1 MTDTHTHPFRYA
13 AFISYSHADEAA
25 AGWLHRALEGF
36 KPPEGLAI
44 PAKDAL
50 PRADKLAPVFRD
62 REELASGADLPSLIT
77 TALEASGALIVLCS
91 PRSAQSQ
98 WVNQEIRAFRD
109 LHGDARIFALIV
121 EGDPAD
127 EVSCFPPA
135 LIEKVGHDGVVLP
148 EPREPLAADIRPG
161 KDGKPLAKLKLA
173 AGLMGVGLDDLARRE
188 DARARKR
195 MMAVTAAS
203 LTGMVFAAGLAAV
216 ALLSRQEAV
225 RQRARAE
232 TEAMTATRT
241 TEFMI
246 DLFEVA
252 DPGEARGQSIT
263 AKEILDKGVASIETS
278 LEGEPKVQADLMHTM
293 GRAYRGLGLYPDA
306 EDLLRNTRTLKA
318 ETDFEQSEIFET
330 DAILGS
336 VLFEREKY
344 SEAQAIFENI
354 LNRLNSQTL
363 SAEDSEI
370 YIESL
375 IGLADIKAQSDE
387 TLDESIEM
395 YEQALQL
402 VDKYGYGQTELHAR
416 ALLWYSRPLMYAD
429 RNDESFQRLQES
441 YGILKTLYGEQHF
454 LNSVALNELGTLRY
468 FESDFAEAIDY
479 FEQALE
485 VSIVHLGDTHPEV
498 ATALNNIGRLKLETG
513 DIPGAY
519 ANLKQ
524 AIEIQMTLGRETHTS
539 SAFFLNTMSILESEQ
554 KNYQEAIYQIET
566 LEKIDLDEN
575 HRLTGPIRLNLGRAL
590 CGATEFEKGVKAIQ
604 EGRELLKASYS
615 SDDWRYGVADEFES
629 FCKYQNGH
637 ADEAMSLAKSG
648 YRQLSA
654 ARGEKHYFTQR
665 AKAWMERL
673 ERG

>member
-25 AGWLHRALEGF
+25 AGWLHLALEGF

-50 PRADKLAPVFRD
+50 PRTDKLAPVFRD

-109 LHGDARIFALIV
+109 MHGDDRIFALIV

-127 EVSCFPPA
+127 EISCFPPA
-135 LIEKVGHDGVVLP
+135 LLEKIGQDGAILP

-241 TEFMI
+241 AEFMI

-252 DPGEARGQSIT
+252 DPSEARGREIT

-293 GRAYRGLGLYPDA
+293 GRVYTGLGLYQDA
-306 EDLLRNTRTLKA
+306 AGLLENAGERRRLIDAPKM
-318 ETDFEQSEIFET
+318 EIFET
-330 DAILGS
+330 DAALASALYEVGEFDRAGEIYARLSAQAESTDNAEWRPVMANALSGMGDVKNREMEYEEAEKNFRSAVTHLETNRMTDTDEYSTAMIGLGYALMYQDKYDPAVSTLLKAVDLTAARKGNEHFEVGNVEAALGTAYYFAGDLENSKNHFENALVISRKNLSATHPELAVGLNNLGRIHYELGNIGRAHELITEAVEIQKNSDRDSHVDFAFFLYTLGS
-336 VLFEREKY
+336 L
-344 SEAQAIFENI
+344 
-354 LNRLNSQTL
+354 
-363 SAEDSEI
+363 
-370 YIESL
+370 
-375 IGLADIKAQSDE
+375 E
-387 TLDESIEM
+387 T
-395 YEQALQL
+395 EQ
-402 VDKYGYGQTELHAR
+402 DH
-416 ALLWYSRPLMYAD
+416 
-429 RNDESFQRLQES
+429 
-441 YGILKTLYGEQHF
+441 
-454 LNSVALNELGTLRY
+454 
-468 FESDFAEAIDY
+468 FESSQSY
-479 FEQALE
+479 FEQAIDL
-485 VSIVHLGDTHPEV
+485 LGSTPHRLKGP
-498 ATALNNIGRLKLETG
+498 LKLE
-513 DIPGAY
+513 
-519 ANLKQ
+519 
-524 AIEIQMTLGRETHTS
+524 
-539 SAFFLNTMSILESEQ
+539 
-554 KNYQEAIYQIET
+554 
-566 LEKIDLDEN
+566 
-575 HRLTGPIRLNLGRAL
+575 LGRAL
-590 CGATEFEKGVKAIQ
+590 CGQGKTEDGLEMLSTAQPQLDEF
-604 EGRELLKASYS
+604 YS
-615 SDDWRYGVADEFES
+615 AGDWRYGAADEFES
-629 FCKYQNGH
+629 FCHAKNG
-637 ADEAMSLAKSG
+637 ARSLALSKALSG
-648 YRQLSA
+648 YKLLQT
-654 ARGEKHYFTQR
+654 ARGDEHHFTRR
-665 AKAWMERL
+665 AKAWMESL

>member
-13 AFISYSHADEAA
+13 AFISYSHSDEAA

-44 PAKDAL
+44 PAKGAL

-109 LHGDARIFALIV
+109 MHGDDRIFALIV

-127 EVSCFPPA
+127 DISCFPPA
-135 LIEKVGHDGVVLP
+135 LLEKVGPDGAILP

-241 TEFMI
+241 AEFMI

-252 DPGEARGQSIT
+252 DPSEARGREIT

-293 GRAYRGLGLYPDA
+293 GRVYTGLGLNPDA
-306 EDLLRNTRTLKA
+306 ERLLTEARQLKLDVGA
-318 ETDFEQSEIFET
+318 TPFEIFET
-330 DAILGS
+330 DTALGRVVFERGEYENALAHYSS
-336 VLFEREKY
+336 VLQNFDFQNAK
-344 SEAQAIFENI
+344 
-354 LNRLNSQTL
+354 SQDIKT
-363 SAEDSEI
+363 
-370 YIESL
+370 YIQSL
-375 IGLADIKAQSDE
+375 AGAADVKAQSSDN
-387 TLDESIEM
+387 LDESASDFEKALSLIERHSFL
-395 YEQALQL
+395 ES
-402 VDKYGYGQTELHAR
+402 DLHAET
-416 ALLWYSRPLMYAD
+416 LLLYARPLM
-429 RNDESFQRLQES
+429 LQEKFNEAEES
-441 YGILKTLYGEQHF
+441 LLHSLEILENIHGAQHY
-454 LNSVALNELGTLRY
+454 LNSRVLHEIATLRY
-468 FESDFAEAIDY
+468 FASDMTGSIEY
-479 FEQALE
+479 FERALQILRTHLKPDHPD
-485 VSIVHLGDTHPEV
+485 IVR
-498 ATALNNIGRLKLETG
+498 ALNNIARLKLETG
-513 DIPGAY
+513 QIEAAY
-519 ANLKQ
+519 SDLSE
-524 AIEIQMTLGRETHTS
+524 AIEIQTQLGRDAHPETV
-539 SAFFLNTMSILESEQ
+539 FFLNTMSVIQAERQNYDDAIEAANKAINLQ
-554 KNYQEAIYQIET
+554 KDAS
-566 LEKIDLDEN
+566 
-575 HRLTGPIRLNLGRAL
+575 HRLSGPMKFNLGRAL
-590 CGATEFEKGVKAIQ
+590 CAAGKSE
-604 EGRELLKASYS
+604 EGLSSIRDGRAEL
-615 SDDWRYGVADEFES
+615 SDYYPDGNWRYGAADEFES
-629 FCKYQNGH
+629 IC
-637 ADEAMSLAKSG
+637 LAK
-648 YRQLSA
+648 LSNA
-654 ARGEKHYFTQR
+654 ADAKPLSEKGLTTLQTALGDDHYFTRR
-665 AKAWMERL
+665 AKRWMDSL
-673 ERG
+673 

>member
-13 AFISYSHADEAA
+13 AFISYSHSDEAA
-25 AGWLHRALEGF
+25 AGWLHRSLEGF

-77 TALEASGALIVLCS
+77 TALKASGALIVLCS

-109 LHGDARIFALIV
+109 MHGDDRIFALIV

-127 EVSCFPPA
+127 DISCFPPA
-135 LIEKVGHDGVVLP
+135 LLEKVGPDGAILP

-241 TEFMI
+241 AEFMI

-252 DPGEARGQSIT
+252 DPSEARGREIT

-293 GRAYRGLGLYPDA
+293 GRAYRGLGHYPDA
-306 EDLLRNTRTLKA
+306 ERLLRNTRNLRSELNSDEYEIL
-318 ETDFEQSEIFET
+318 ETENLLGLVLFESQQYDEASEIF
-330 DAILGS
+330 
-336 VLFEREKY
+336 
-344 SEAQAIFENI
+344 
-354 LNRLNSQTL
+354 NRTIKTHTL
-363 SAEDSEI
+363 QELTPESSII

-375 IGLADIKAQSDE
+375 MGLADIEAQLAE
-387 TLDESIEM
+387 TLENSVQK
-395 YEQALQL
+395 YEEALQL
-402 VDKYGYGQTELHAR
+402 IRSFNHEESELHAR
-416 ALLWYSRPLMYAD
+416 ALLWYGRPLMSLERFDQSNETLLASLD
-429 RNDESFQRLQES
+429 ILQ
-441 YGILKTLYGEQHF
+441 KLYGDQHH
-454 LNSVALNELGTLRY
+454 LNGKVLNELGTLKYFASDINESINY
-468 FESDFAEAIDY
+468 FER
-479 FEQALE
+479 ALE
-485 VSIVHLGDTHPEV
+485 VSVIHLGWEHPEN
-498 ATALNNIGRLKLETG
+498 AKALNNIGRLKLETG
-513 DIPGAY
+513 DTDGAF
-519 ANLKQ
+519 ANLRD
-524 AIEIQMTLGRETHTS
+524 AIDIYTKLERDSLVEF
-539 SAFFLNTMSILESEQ
+539 AFFLNSMSIVQSELGKYMDAVEASQ
-554 KNYQEAIYQIET
+554 KALT
-566 LEKIDLDEN
+566 IDLMGVD
-575 HRLTGPIRLNLGRAL
+575 RLTAPIKLNLGRAL
-590 CGATEFEKGVKAIQ
+590 CGAGRYDDGLKTIQ
-604 EGRELLKASYS
+604 EGRTELSAHYQDL
-615 SDDWRYGVADEFES
+615 DWRYGVADEFES
-629 FCKYQNGH
+629 FCLAQNGDFS
-637 ADEAMSLAKSG
+637 AAKTLAKSG
-648 YRQLSA
+648 HAILLES
-654 ARGEKHYFTQR
+654 RGEDHYFTNR
-665 AKAWMERL
+665 AQSWMDGL
-673 ERG
+673 EQS